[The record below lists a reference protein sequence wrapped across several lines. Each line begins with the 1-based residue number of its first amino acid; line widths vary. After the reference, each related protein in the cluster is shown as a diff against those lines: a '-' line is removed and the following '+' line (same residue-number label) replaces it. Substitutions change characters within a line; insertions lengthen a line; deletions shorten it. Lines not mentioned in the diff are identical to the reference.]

1 MNVHLH
7 YIQNICI
14 ELFQEEVAFLF
25 PININLS
32 LIQAPKYVSPC
43 FMVFLQKLNHEHYS
57 TFQRWKVEKFKEQ
70 LATLHY
76 WEVDPSPCLSLQLY
90 TTGKLIL
97 AHVYHCNFTLLGIW
111 FPAHV
116 CHCNFSLLYSCFKA
130 HVYHYITSH
139 IWMLL
144 SSHIQSFEMFTF
156 LTIVL
161 YVFVVGLSL
170 RQLIIY
176 ANLSIYCHCWNRIIN
191 MHFQHLIFLQ
201 KIKLTSY
208 SSEKALLFKLI
219 LNPFQY
225 PNFIWKICPK
235 M

>member
-1 MNVHLH
+1 MFHLVLCFFYKSLTMNIIQLSRDEKLKSSKNNLQL
-7 YIQNICI
+7 YITGK
-14 ELFQEEVAFLF
+14 
-25 PININLS
+25 
-32 LIQAPKYVSPC
+32 LIY
-43 FMVFLQKLNHEHYS
+43 
-57 TFQRWKVEKFKEQ
+57 
-70 LATLHY
+70 
-76 WEVDPSPCLSLQLY
+76 SPCLSLQLY
-90 TTGKLIL
+90 ITGKLIL

-225 PNFIWKICPK
+225 PNFKWKICPK